1 MRNGECCVR
10 AHCIRSYTSYG
21 PKWGT
26 PWQQFKFSLFSLIL
40 CLSNASNKYYHGIVS
55 DKLSVQHKGG
65 LLNFAC
71 QSVVS
76 AHGSVTALNGEFFGK
91 CSWFLSVL
99 LILCLS
105 NVSNKYYHITGS
117 YQLSAQHK
125 ELLISV
131 AWENGLSDHEAN
143 TA

>member
-65 LLNFAC
+65 LLNFAW

-99 LILCLS
+99 LILCLP
-105 NVSNKYYHITGS
+105 NVSNKYYHDTRS
-117 YQLSAQHK
+117 HQFYAQHK
-125 ELLISV
+125 GLIMSV
-131 AWENGLSDHEAN
+131 SWQNIVSDCGTG